1 MKKPLL
7 LSALL
12 ILACSYGQGEQLYA
26 DGTATDQDGNSFE
39 WINYGTQDWAIEN
52 AEVFTYRDGT
62 AIPQVIDQAQWANL
76 TTGAWCYFDN
86 DSSKEKLYNWYA
98 VAGIHDNDET
108 TPNKEFAPEGWVIP
122 SNNEINQFN
131 EFLNSNY
138 NCAESSS
145 TQTNWISKSI
155 ASKSNWD
162 AVADGYANYLC
173 TPGYNPNDNNISGF
187 NLTPSG
193 NRQLDGLF
201 SGEGSYGLLI
211 SKTEWD
217 NNSAYNRVVF
227 YNGVYLD
234 GWYANSKKRGS
245 TVRFVRNASSV
256 GANGDILLNGTV
268 SAENNQIK
276 NVADP
281 TDAQDAVTLAYI
293 NQLESSNDDLQG
305 QFDNLQV
312 QIDNLQ
318 AQIDALQPST
328 SVTDIDGNTY
338 DYLTYGDQVWTV
350 DNAEMV
356 TYRDGTPIPQFTGAT
371 EWSNLTTGAWAY
383 YNNDP
388 TKHRLYNWYAVMG
401 IHDTDPNTPNKEFAP
416 EGWHVPTDA
425 EWTTLENYLIAN
437 GYNYDGTTTEN
448 KIAKAMASTT
458 GWNSSTKLGVVGTD
472 QSLNNSSGFNA
483 FPEGACYTE
492 TANFGNGSF
501 DSLGRY
507 AFFWSSTEDIPDY
520 AWYRYLVND
529 LSGLGR
535 DNNYSGDGEQFGF
548 SVRFVRD

>member
-1 MKKPLL
+1 
-7 LSALL
+7 
-12 ILACSYGQGEQLYA
+12 
-26 DGTATDQDGNSFE
+26 
-39 WINYGTQDWAIEN
+39 
-52 AEVFTYRDGT
+52 
-62 AIPQVIDQAQWANL
+62 
-76 TTGAWCYFDN
+76 
-86 DSSKEKLYNWYA
+86 
-98 VAGIHDNDET
+98 
-108 TPNKEFAPEGWVIP
+108 
-122 SNNEINQFN
+122 
-131 EFLNSNY
+131 
-138 NCAESSS
+138 
-145 TQTNWISKSI
+145 
-155 ASKSNWD
+155 
-162 AVADGYANYLC
+162 
-173 TPGYNPNDNNISGF
+173 
-187 NLTPSG
+187 
-193 NRQLDGLF
+193 
-201 SGEGSYGLLI
+201 
-211 SKTEWD
+211 
-217 NNSAYNRVVF
+217 
-227 YNGVYLD
+227 
-234 GWYANSKKRGS
+234 
-245 TVRFVRNASSV
+245 
-256 GANGDILLNGTV
+256 
-268 SAENNQIK
+268 
-276 NVADP
+276 
-281 TDAQDAVTLAYI
+281 
-293 NQLESSNDDLQG
+293 
-305 QFDNLQV
+305 
-312 QIDNLQ
+312 
-318 AQIDALQPST
+318 
-328 SVTDIDGNTY
+328 
-338 DYLTYGDQVWTV
+338 
-350 DNAEMV
+350 
-356 TYRDGTPIPQFTGAT
+356 
-371 EWSNLTTGAWAY
+371 LTTGAWAY